1 MSQEIVSKLVTHCGI
16 FLDLFIYRIHC
27 TSRED
32 VRSGG
37 AKEILAN
44 RRCHRLL
51 PSAPYRSSWS
61 QSNEFFPIA
70 KTTVYFYPTCFLFFL
85 LFTSFAEQAEN
96 LLLDGQG
103 NVKIADFG
111 FSNFWSL
118 EGQLDT
124 WCGSP
129 PYAAPEVFLGHK
141 YTGPEVD
148 IWVNNSDYALPT
160 LV

>member
-1 MSQEIVSKLVTHCGI
+1 MLKH
-16 FLDLFIYRIHC
+16 FLKFSSLLFLEYRIYC
-27 TSRED
+27 TSRQN
-32 VRSGG
+32 VGG
-37 AKEILAN
+37 DCTSQILAN
-44 RRCHRLL
+44 RRCRRLL
-51 PSAPYRSSWS
+51 PPTPYRSSWS
-61 QSNEFFPIA
+61 QSNWLFEYIFCPGNV
-70 KTTVYFYPTCFLFFL
+70 KTDNLFLSHPFIPR
-85 LFTSFAEQAEN
+85 EQAEN

-111 FSNFWSL
+111 FSNFWSR

-148 IWVNNSDYALPT
+148 IWVNNYYCHCLLQT
-160 LV
+160 T